1 MSIDGVENFIP
12 GDEIDKNLFRS
23 SADKALA
30 VTIDRNGKTEEVQ
43 VTPKAVEASDGSKV
57 GQFGVT
63 RILKNDILSIL
74 AYGFTQTVSVV
85 VLVLS
90 ALGSLFTRV

>member
-1 MSIDGVENFIP
+1 MTKIV
-12 GDEIDKNLFRS
+12 RS

-63 RILKNDILSIL
+63 RILKNDILSIPCL
-74 AYGFTQTVSVV
+74 WLYSNCFQ
-85 VLVLS
+85 
-90 ALGSLFTRV
+90 